1 MAQLIHP
8 LADDATFDEQ
18 RSYEVTGNEGGVNVS
33 RAERLISTG
42 AGAILLAAGL
52 SRGSLPGLVAAALGG
67 GLMYRGVSGRCTAY
81 QMLGVNTAQGAP
93 PEPTDYFENGIH
105 VEKCFTVHRSPWE
118 LYQYWRDFTNLPR
131 IMSHLES
138 VTVLDDRR
146 SRWVAKAPAILGGV
160 VEWDAEIIND
170 EPNALIAWRSLGG
183 ADVDNAG
190 SVRFVPAGSGTDVK
204 VVLDY
209 IPPAG
214 RIGSWVAG
222 LFGKEPEQQIHEDL
236 KRFKETMEST
246 PAVSSTGE

>member
-1 MAQLIHP
+1 MSQLTYFQDDTFDAPRSH
-8 LADDATFDEQ
+8 DDAIG
-18 RSYEVTGNEGGVNVS
+18 GNESGVNVG
-33 RAERLISTG
+33 RGERLISTG

-52 SRGSLPGLVAAALGG
+52 SRGSLPGLIAAAIGG
-67 GLMYRGVSGRCTAY
+67 GLMYRGISGHCTTY
-81 QMLGVNTAQGAP
+81 QMLGMNSAERAP
-93 PEPTDYFENGIH
+93 ADPTDYFENGIH
-105 VEKCFTVHRSPWE
+105 VEKCFTVQRSPWE
-118 LYQYWRDFTNLPR
+118 LYEYWRDFTNLPR

-138 VTVLDDRR
+138 VTVLDERR
-146 SRWVAKAPAILGGV
+146 SHWVAKAPAIVGGT
-160 VEWDAEIIND
+160 VEWDAEVIND

-222 LFGKEPEQQIHEDL
+222 LFGEEPEQQIGEDL
-236 KRFKETMEST
+236 KRFKQTMESS
-246 PAVSSTGE
+246 PARSNA